1 MILDTIT
8 LSDAIRIVVEP
19 DYDAGNPRLDYR
31 VGGLFYARPRARMNY
46 FSPDGEPADLED
58 AWDRLYDR
66 HGIGE
71 AAGILERYL
80 RAFHGAR
87 SVVVTGTIDGE
98 TVVAYAT
105 DADAEEAGRDSAAD
119 MAETLR
125 AEIDTYR
132 AWARGEAVIVSL
144 ERLHTYVDALDRSR
158 TIGRWETVDSLG
170 NVYLSADYTAADVAR
185 VHFPDYPESWADR

>member
-1 MILDTIT
+1 MTLDTIM
-8 LSDAIRIVVEP
+8 LSDAMRVVVEP
-19 DYDAGNPRLDYR
+19 DYDARNPRLDYR
-31 VGGLFYARPRARMNY
+31 VGSLFYARPRARMNY

-58 AWDRLYDR
+58 AWDRLRDRYD
-66 HGIGE
+66 IDE

-87 SVVVTGTIDGE
+87 SAVVAGEVDGE

-125 AEIDTYR
+125 AGIDAYR
-132 AWARGEAVIVSL
+132 EWAMGEAVVVSL
-144 ERLHTYVDALDRSR
+144 ERLHTYADVLDRSR
-158 TIGRWETVDSLG
+158 TIGQWETVDSLCG
-170 NVYLSADYTAADVAR
+170 VYLSADYTAADVAR
-185 VHFPDYPESWADR
+185 VHFPDHPES